1 MGDVIQLDTVYPG
14 EDDEQE
20 ARRRALEAMRA
31 QIAADT
37 PEALDA
43 EEPGIRAEAMA
54 RMASPP
60 PDAPREPVRLPEQ
73 VIAPPPR
80 SPAPPGRQGPPPAI
94 AAMGDALR
102 ARQGAPV
109 AAPAPAPA
117 EPAAPA
123 PKTGGTP
130 SDRDWEA
137 KAAKAAQGEWE
148 QAQSLTND
156 NRRRKAIIAAL
167 GAVLGA
173 SPASVQAAL
182 QGGDEPMQLLMAKRR
197 DDAERRSARS
207 AQERSRTDRA
217 ENERRASLD
226 ERRVSLAESE
236 AARRG
241 ERDDATAERQTRMD
255 ENRISLDDIRRRAAE
270 GDAAAMEELRNV
282 DSPASRMER
291 NTLGQMAAA
300 VRMEMP
306 PELQGMSAAQLHDSP
321 TAQGIVQAYRQMRRS
336 AMSRG
341 GGQGGPSVRNTR
353 QRAAMVSDLRRAGY
367 SDEQIAGQLEQMG
380 IEAPEGQ
387 MDPYRMSE
395 AVGRMQ
401 RAGYTQEEIRQEL
414 GAAAPAGGVE
424 LLPGVRAGI
433 DVGNSEPEKF
443 RTAFADMRAQ
453 YAALDRMQAL
463 SSRYGANAVVSPQ
476 ARAEISAELPA
487 LRAMVAQLQ
496 NSGIINPGEAPL
508 INATLPNPSDLQ
520 QMTFGEVGIRSNS
533 FKRQLEASVRAG
545 LETRGVDEAGITRA
559 MAGLRGRGF
568 SGGGAAPTGPAPRR
582 TQGATITVRSPTGTQ
597 RDVPRGWYESLDER
611 RRNALQVVE

>member
-54 RMASPP
+54 GMPP
-60 PDAPREPVRLPEQ
+60 PPPEAPREPVRLPEQ

-80 SPAPPGRQGPPPAI
+80 SPAPPPAI

-102 ARQGAPV
+102 ARR
-109 AAPAPAPA
+109 APAAEPA
-117 EPAAPA
+117 EPPAPPAPA

-207 AQERSRTDRA
+207 AQERSQQDRA
-217 ENERRASLD
+217 ENARRASLD

-241 ERDDATAERQTRMD
+241 ERDDAQAERLGRLDESRIQLETIRADAARGTAEAQAQMRDPQ
-255 ENRISLDDIRRRAAE
+255 SAASQ
-270 GDAAAMEELRNV
+270 AARDLVTQQASNPRLGLNV
-282 DSPASRMER
+282 D
-291 NTLGQMAAA
+291 
-300 VRMEMP
+300 
-306 PELQGMSAAQLHDSP
+306 PEQLAGMSAQQIEEVYGLGNLG
-321 TAQGIVQAYRQMRRS
+321 TGWQNVRRGVGR
-336 AMSRG
+336 AGRG
-341 GGQGGPSVRNTR
+341 GAGGPNVRSTR

-463 SSRYGANAVVSPQ
+463 SSRFGANAIVSPQ

-568 SGGGAAPTGPAPRR
+568 SGGGAAPTGGRPSARR
-582 TQGATITVRSPTGTQ
+582 TQGATITVRSPNGTT
-597 RDVPRGWYESLDER
+597 RDVPRGWYEHLDER